1 MFGFG
6 FSKLAV
12 LIGIVIA
19 VWYGFK
25 IVGQL
30 DQARKQSQ
38 ANRPPRQ
45 TRGNGGGGKAPE
57 VEDTVQCPVCG
68 AYVVAKSASPCER
81 PDCPY

>member
-6 FSKLAV
+6 FTKLAV
-12 LIGIVIA
+12 LILIVLAI
-19 VWYGFK
+19 WYGFK
-25 IVGQL
+25 YVGKL

-38 ANRPPRQ
+38 ANRPRR
-45 TRGNGGGGKAPE
+45 TAGGNSPE

-68 AYVVAKSASPCER
+68 AYVVAKTTSPCER

>member
-6 FSKLAV
+6 FSKLVV
-12 LIGIVIA
+12 LIAIVVA

-25 IVGQL
+25 YVGQL
-30 DQARKQSQ
+30 DRARKQGPS
-38 ANRPPRQ
+38 RPPR
-45 TRGNGGGGKAPE
+45 RAASGGGGRTPE

-68 AYVVAKSASPCER
+68 AYVVAKTATPCER